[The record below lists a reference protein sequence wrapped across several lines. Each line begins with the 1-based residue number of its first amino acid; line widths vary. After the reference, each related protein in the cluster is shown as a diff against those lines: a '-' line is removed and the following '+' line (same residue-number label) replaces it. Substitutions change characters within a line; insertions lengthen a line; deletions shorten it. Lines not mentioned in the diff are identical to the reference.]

1 MRCPPRHHQTLLLAS
16 IHGFPPHRHQHGS
29 GPRTVQWRC
38 RVVVLIEEA
47 EHVWDQE
54 VECYRPLGLGL
65 FAITR
70 STFIVSMGGS
80 IKSPP
85 RQG

>member
-1 MRCPPRHHQTLLLAS
+1 PPRHHQTLLLAS

-29 GPRTVQWRC
+29 GPRTVQWRR

-47 EHVWDQE
+47 EHVWDQQ
-54 VECYRPLGLGL
+54 VECYRPLGLGYV

-70 STFIVSMGGS
+70 STLIVSMGGGS
-80 IKSPP
+80 K
-85 RQG
+85 